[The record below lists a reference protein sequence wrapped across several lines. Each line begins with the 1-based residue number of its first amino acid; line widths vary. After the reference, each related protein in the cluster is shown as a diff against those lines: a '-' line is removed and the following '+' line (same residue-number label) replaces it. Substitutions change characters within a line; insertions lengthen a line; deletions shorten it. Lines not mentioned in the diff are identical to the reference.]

1 MNKEQIKTAV
11 SIEFG
16 LHKAEAGN
24 IVDTIFEE
32 ITLCILKNKKLDL
45 KKFGKF
51 VLSKDKKRK
60 FIEFIPAGKL
70 ARKINNDFEDLEKVK
85 IEWGKFTEEQHSAPI
100 HKSDK
105 PLLHATDIPAASLPI
120 TQEVTQRK
128 LISDDL
134 VKLHR
139 EITNEEKDN
148 PEIRNIWG

>member
-32 ITLCILKNKKLDL
+32 ITLCILKNKKLEL

-51 VLSKDKKRK
+51 RLSKDKKRK
-60 FIEFIPAGKL
+60 HIEFIPAGKL
-70 ARKINNDFEDLEKVK
+70 ARKINSDFEGLEKVSV
-85 IEWGKFTEEQHSAPI
+85 EWVKQEEKEPAPI
-100 HKSDK
+100 QKT
-105 PLLHATDIPAASLPI
+105 PIETPAVTSPI
-120 TQEVTQRK
+120 TQEVPQRK

-139 EITNEEKDN
+139 EITKEEKEV
-148 PEIRNIWG
+148 PKVRSIWG